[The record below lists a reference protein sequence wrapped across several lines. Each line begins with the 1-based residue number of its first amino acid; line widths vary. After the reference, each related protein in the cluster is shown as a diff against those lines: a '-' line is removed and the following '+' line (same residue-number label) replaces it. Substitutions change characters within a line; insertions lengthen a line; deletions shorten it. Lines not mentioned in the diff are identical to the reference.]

1 MEIIFE
7 KTYNGASI
15 KGEAVMLSR
24 YGDVLNVIDNKY
36 HPNPGSKEEGY
47 PEIERCIDWCYSN
60 LEYCKPISKN
70 LDNWIDARV
79 SQELKENPSSSFEE
93 VVLNV
98 MYSDTYSPCEE
109 TLSSLNRAYETY
121 SGVVSDIK
129 VPEEGS
135 EIKDSEK
142 ISNYINEKF
151 TRVRAGGK
159 LNPEGA
165 NAIYFRI
172 SSHGFDWHSV
182 IVNFLWDMFDSPDKM
197 PKKIWIG
204 HDAENN
210 PPEITLFEGTPK
222 ELLENEDDKLFENLF
237 I

>member
-1 MEIIFE
+1 MKIIFE
-7 KTYNGASI
+7 KTHNGASI

-24 YGDVLNVIDNKY
+24 YGDILNVIDNKY

-47 PEIERCIDWCYSN
+47 PEIERCIDWCYDN

-70 LDNWIDARV
+70 LDSWIDIRV
-79 SQELKENPSSSFEE
+79 SQELKENPDSPFEE

-98 MYSDTYSPCEE
+98 MYSDTYTPCEE
-109 TLSSLNRAYETY
+109 TLSSLSRAYETY
-121 SGVVSDIK
+121 SDVINNIE

-151 TRVRAGGK
+151 MRVRAGGK

-172 SSHGFDWHSV
+172 SSHEFDWHSV

-222 ELLENEDDKLFENLF
+222 ELLENEDGKLFENLF